1 MTITASDP
9 SAIDHVRARA
19 AEILAL
25 DRWPR
30 ERLLELQRSRLRS
43 VLQHAVDQSPYYRET
58 LGADAADPDL
68 SELPT
73 LPKQIVTER
82 FDQLVTDPRVQL
94 DSVRRFLETAK
105 PGAQFFG
112 EFRVFATSGATGT
125 PGLSVYSRAEF
136 AEWIAAGLAR
146 LARVGIRPDTRG

>member
-1 MTITASDP
+1 MTITASDA

-58 LGADAADPDL
+58 LGADAADRDL

-94 DSVRRFLETAK
+94 DSVRRFLETASRVRSSSASSGCSRRRAR
-105 PGAQFFG
+105 PGRQGCRCTPEPSLRNGLLRAW
-112 EFRVFATSGATGT
+112 RVSRGSASGPT
-125 PGLSVYSRAEF
+125 
-136 AEWIAAGLAR
+136 
-146 LARVGIRPDTRG
+146 RV